1 MASLT
6 PGVLSKLLENT
17 GNKNVKVIGEH
28 RSPLLQVIEIIP
40 SLDDDPFRSRGFFLK
55 LSDSL
60 HSAYVSISHQDLD
73 LIFSDKIQLGQ
84 FVYVSRF
91 DSGFPVPVVCG
102 LKALPKRRPCVGSP
116 KDLVSSDLLQLRPPV
131 HFKKESVKGSKTK
144 RLVFEDSK
152 GRAQPEGLELRRLS
166 LDSSRRGWGYN
177 ISSASKSKE
186 IAASVAV
193 DKKDSSKNISS
204 MKRPS
209 FSISPLN
216 NKNDNFS
223 PKPKSMPSRN
233 EFRSST
239 DRTVP
244 CHLVK
249 VPLDHKTWSN
259 RRISWDV
266 LPPII
271 QDLGKEAV
279 CQRNVAFLSAV
290 RALEEAS
297 ASEAVI
303 YCLQLFTELCNSSQ
317 KLSAGALVEQF
328 LEVHQSMHRAAAMV
342 NSLIN
347 KNLPEAK
354 SSTYSSLNSL
364 FPDVWK
370 TLTNRNAMSWVHA
383 AIETDLSKFSLFRKP
398 ERSEI
403 VNSDKYHFVIL
414 ENTPNVTNFNNHLP
428 ESNPN
433 PRNRGSFIS
442 DSSGKRVPSPTKQH
456 LPSTKKMNPERK
468 DWCKGSGLKKAAS
481 LAEKLLL
488 VSHQWFLKYLE
499 DSLKMGFGLG
509 RGEGSSEIACLLRQ
523 LKRVNEWLDNV
534 VKGGVEADDRI
545 ESLRKKLYGFLLE
558 HVESSVVAGK

>member
-239 DRTVP
+239 DRAVP

-271 QDLGKEAV
+271 QDLGK
-279 CQRNVAFLSAV
+279 
-290 RALEEAS
+290 
-297 ASEAVI
+297 
-303 YCLQLFTELCNSSQ
+303 

-523 LKRVNEWLDNV
+523 LKRVNEWLDNL